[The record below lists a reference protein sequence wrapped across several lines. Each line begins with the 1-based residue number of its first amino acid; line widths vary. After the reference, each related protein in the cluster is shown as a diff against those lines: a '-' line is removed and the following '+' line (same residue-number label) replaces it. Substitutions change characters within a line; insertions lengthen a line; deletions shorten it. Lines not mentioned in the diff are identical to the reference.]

1 MSSQRQVYKF
11 SRSGQVIHDNLTL
24 EDATALVNSGSIR
37 YDDHYWTDGMTEW
50 KLVYTNSWVPVA
62 KDKVKAHAGTVSSP
76 GASPALSAKSASS
89 SPVGANPNVLKQNT
103 PPGQESALAAP
114 VEKGFSP
121 YYTYYRSNDDRW
133 AFGLFGGLAHRNG
146 WPKALLLVI
155 RLLTL
160 FLGLPAFAYLF
171 GFGFTSA
178 LLLPSLPTANV
189 RSYFDLNNGKP
200 SRDSTDFGRFIKLA
214 AIFVLVLI
222 VIAVFLSRW

>member
-1 MSSQRQVYKF
+1 MTTQRQVYKF

-62 KDKVKAHAGTVSSP
+62 KDKVQTQAGAVSIS
-76 GASPALSAKSASS
+76 GASPALSARSAPTSS
-89 SPVGANPNVLKQNT
+89 VAANPNVNKQNT
-103 PPGQESALAAP
+103 PPGHESVLAAP

-133 AFGLFGGLAHRNG
+133 VFGLFGGLAHRNG
-146 WPKALLLVI
+146 WPKSLLLII
-155 RLLTL
+155 RLLSL
-160 FLGLPAFAYLF
+160 ILIFPGLSYLF
-171 GFGFTSA
+171 GFGFASA
-178 LLLPSLPTANV
+178 LMLPSMPTAQV

-200 SRDSTDFGRFIKLA
+200 SRDSSDFGRFIKLA
-214 AIFVLVLI
+214 LICVLI
-222 VIAVFLSRW
+222 FIAIAFFLTLR

>member
-62 KDKVKAHAGTVSSP
+62 KDKVQAHAGTVSSP
-76 GASPALSAKSASS
+76 GASPALSAKSASPS
-89 SPVGANPNVLKQNT
+89 SVAANPNVFKQNT
-103 PPGQESALAAP
+103 PPGQESALASP
-114 VEKGFSP
+114 IEKGFSP

-146 WPKALLLVI
+146 WPKSLLLII
-155 RLLTL
+155 RLLSL
-160 FLGLPAFAYLF
+160 ILIIPGLAYLF
-171 GFGFTSA
+171 GFGSTSA
-178 LLLPSLPTANV
+178 LMLPSMPTAQV

-200 SRDSTDFGRFIKLA
+200 SRDSEDFGRFIKLA
-214 AIFVLVLI
+214 LIFALIFIAI
-222 VIAVFLSRW
+222 LSYLMLR